1 MKKNINIKE
10 MIQAKRDKR
19 DALVKRSNETEDIAE
34 LRSITAEI
42 DGVNADIKNLQ
53 LILET
58 QEGSG
63 QEETQEDSSGNGQEA
78 AQGSEEAS
86 RSKEPATDIA
96 RRYTPGK
103 GFAALASADLAGVAG
118 RSKEQ
123 QELEERGKA
132 WKERRSVLVATTG
145 ILVHQHEAD
154 TIEQPFNQVSSLIDR
169 VRHMDL
175 PGGDTFKQPFLIDVP
190 AGDYKAEGNAYANA
204 DASFGV
210 ATIYKSKITAYSE
223 ISEELEKLPAA
234 PYAQEVQDGI
244 LKSLRRK
251 ITQEILIGDG
261 SNEHLT
267 GIFSSAVTTPATGQ
281 TVPIIDPATD
291 LPITG
296 IDDTTLDE
304 IVFNY
309 GGAEDVEDAAVLIL
323 SKASLLA
330 FSRVRTSGNNKQR
343 FYEIKSQGNFGTI
356 NGVPYIINSA
366 CGSLSDAANT
376 PTGENVYLM
385 AYGSLSNYTLAT
397 FSEADIRRSDDFK
410 FNTSM
415 IAMRGSIF
423 LGGNVTKQNGFLRVV
438 AAGTKATVGAGA

>member
-42 DGVNADIKNLQ
+42 DGVNVDIKNLQ

-58 QEGSG
+58 QESSG

-132 WKERRSVLVATTG
+132 WKERRSVLVATAG
-145 ILVHQHEAD
+145 ILVPQHEAD
-154 TIEQPFNQVSSLIDR
+154 TIGQPFNQVSSLIDR

-190 AGDYKAEGNAYANA
+190 AGDYKAEGNAYATA

-267 GIFSSAVTTPATGQ
+267 GIFSSAVTTAATGQ

-330 FSRVRTSGNNKQR
+330 FSRVRTTGSNKQR

-366 CGSLSDAANT
+366 CGSLSDVTNT
-376 PTGENVYLM
+376 PAGTNVYLM

-397 FSEADIRRSDDFK
+397 FSGADIRRSDDFK
-410 FNTSM
+410 FNTGM

-438 AAGTKATVGAGA
+438 AAGTKAAGGAGE